1 MCSID
6 PYKTLHE
13 VTLAE
18 KRRKNMRK
26 FCLICAL
33 LCVIGCVPFAFAA
46 EVDCDSV
53 YCFSP
58 EDFSSKG
65 PVLGICVTQL
75 PDPAIGTVMLGNTVI
90 RSGDILSAEELNRLT
105 FVPLKN
111 EEDQLAQL
119 TYLPIYEN
127 RVEKATT
134 ITLSVWG
141 KIDKAPI
148 ARDSSLETY
157 KNIPNDGTLPV
168 SEPEGQQMTFA
179 VVRKPKR
186 GTVELRADGSFTY
199 TPKKNKV
206 GVDSF
211 TYTAT
216 DENGNVS
223 RTATVTVQV
232 LKAKN
237 SNAYTDTLQSDCRFE
252 AEWLKNK
259 GLFVGEQ
266 VGNAHCFYPEK
277 TVSRGDFL
285 AAVVKLLE
293 IPMDRSDYAAV
304 PSDVPQW
311 LRPYVAAAIRSGLL
325 NGWQAVESGSFDSD
339 IPITQAEA
347 AVILQNALALGTE
360 EYMVQDVPAWAADS
374 VCVMAENGIFLQ
386 WDAPLTREVMA
397 NTLYRVNILAVT
409 APGMYVIRMQ

>member
-1 MCSID
+1 M
-6 PYKTLHE
+6 K
-13 VTLAE
+13 
-18 KRRKNMRK
+18 K
-26 FCLICAL
+26 FCIVFAILCA
-33 LCVIGCVPFAFAA
+33 IGCVLPAFAA

-58 EDFSSKG
+58 EDFSAKG
-65 PVLGICVTQL
+65 QVQGICVTKL
-75 PDPAIGTVMLGNTVI
+75 PDPAIGTVMLGNTVV
-90 RSGDILSAEELNRLT
+90 RSGDILSAEALNRLT
-105 FVPLKN
+105 FVPLRS
-111 EEDQLAQL
+111 EEDQVAQL

-141 KIDKAPI
+141 KIDKPPVAK
-148 ARDSSLETY
+148 DSSLETY
-157 KNIPNDGTLPV
+157 KNIPNDGTLQV
-168 SEPEGQQMTFA
+168 TEPEGQKMTFA

-186 GTVELRADGSFTY
+186 GTVELREDGSFTY

-232 LKAKN
+232 LKAK
-237 SNAYTDTLQSDCRFE
+237 SSSAYTDTLQSDCRFE

-266 VGNAHCFYPEK
+266 VGGVHCFYPEK

-293 IPMDRSDYAAV
+293 IPMDRGDYAAV

-325 NGWQAVESGSFDSD
+325 DGWQAVEGGSFDGEA
-339 IPITQAEA
+339 PITQAEA

-360 EYMVQDVPAWAADS
+360 ECAALDVPAWAADS
-374 VCVMAENGIFLQ
+374 VSVMAENGIILQ
-386 WDAPLTREVMA
+386 WDAYLTREVMA
-397 NTLYRVNILAVT
+397 NVLYRVNILAVT
-409 APGMYVIRMQ
+409 APGMYVIRNA